1 MRRLA
6 HFSVYAA
13 LALLPLAEFTQP
25 PACAQQTLV
34 REGDR
39 WRRDFY
45 GTVPVGPEARRL
57 RVNAQG
63 PVTVQAGLSN
73 NVSRNLSFTVSVSVR
88 ARTEAEASRVF
99 ERYKVQLG
107 PQGGWMVLTAP
118 RGPVISTVT
127 VRAPRLDAVAVST
140 SEGAVEV
147 TGVDGPLD
155 VDTAAG
161 DLRVD
166 RIRGNCKLATG
177 GGDIRVGTV
186 MGGL

>member
-1 MRRLA
+1 MLRLA
-6 HFSVYAA
+6 HFSVYTA
-13 LALLPLAEFTQP
+13 LALLPVAALTQAGFTQP
-25 PACAQQTLV
+25 PAFAQQTLV

-99 ERYKVQLG
+99 ERYKVQVG
-107 PQGGWMVLTAP
+107 PPG
-118 RGPVISTVT
+118 
-127 VRAPRLDAVAVST
+127 
-140 SEGAVEV
+140 
-147 TGVDGPLD
+147 
-155 VDTAAG
+155 
-161 DLRVD
+161 
-166 RIRGNCKLATG
+166 
-177 GGDIRVGTV
+177 
-186 MGGL
+186 